1 MSNKR
6 NSTRRYITNC
16 RRDLPYVF
24 IVRPNDTL
32 DKNIRVMMMEITEE
46 DEKELDCGRSLS
58 LVRGKLQFIIHPDL
72 CYAYGPLNLAPG
84 SKDLDYIDEA
94 KWFNSFEIR
103 QFLFSEYDYETHST
117 ESDVPG
123 GRWYTSSNVKS
134 YLPFLYACI
143 NKPKRV
149 VIFKEYLNI
158 LDLRDIKRKV
168 KNNTK
173 YNAEAKKKQKER
185 NKQKTDVKRQKKI
198 KTLQFTLKY

>member
-6 NSTRRYITNC
+6 NHNLRYTINC

-32 DKNIRVMMMEITEE
+32 DKNIRVMMMAITEE

-84 SKDLDYIDEA
+84 SKDLDYIEEA

-103 QFLFSEYDYETHST
+103 QFLFSDYDYETHT
-117 ESDVPG
+117 LDSDIPS
-123 GRWYTSSNVKS
+123 GRWYSSSNVKS
-134 YLPFLYACI
+134 YLPYLYACL
-143 NKPKRV
+143 NKPERI

-158 LDLRDIKRKV
+158 LDLRNTKNKA
-168 KNNTK
+168 KNNTR
-173 YNAEAKKKQKER
+173 YNAEARKRQKER
-185 NKQKTDVKRQKKI
+185 SKQKADIKRQNRVKN
-198 KTLQFTLKY
+198 LQFTLKF